1 MNKSTLYIGAA
12 FLVGAVGAVWWLRR
26 GLQEAGGEA
35 TRGVTTTAKSSNVT
49 KDAVVTTP
57 IKRDPAFVAPAT
69 TLTLIPKAAQA
80 VFDRVRGFV
89 LPAAP
94 SAKAQPFGNVV
105 SQRAAYTAPIRPE
118 YKPTAYGVYNRS
130 NVQ

>member
-1 MNKSTLYIGAA
+1 MKKSTLYIGAA
-12 FLVGAVGAVWWLRR
+12 FAIGAVGALWWLKR
-26 GLQEAGGEA
+26 GLQESGGES
-35 TRGVTTTAKSSNVT
+35 TRGVTSTAKSSNVT

-57 IKRDPAFVAPAT
+57 IHDPGFVAPAT
-69 TLTLIPKAAQA
+69 TLSLLPKTVLS

-94 SAKAQPFGNVV
+94 SAKAQPFGNVL
-105 SQRAAYTAPIRPE
+105 SARAAYTAPIRPE
-118 YKPTAYGVYNRS
+118 YKPTSYGIYNRS